1 MRELSSQEI
10 NFISGGVA
18 GAAPTS
24 VDGMAQDAI
33 KWVTGVMGA
42 LQGYAAT
49 NGLQT
54 FTLFGVDVAKYGI
67 GGVGGLVGAAAGYFL
82 GKLLSDNV
90 VKPYA

>member
-10 NFISGGVA
+10 NFISA
-18 GAAPTS
+18 AAAAPASS

-33 KWVTGVMGA
+33 KWITGALGA
-42 LQGYAAT
+42 LQGYA
-49 NGLQT
+49 GSS
-54 FTLFGVDVAKYGI
+54 TLYPYVLGGVDIGKYGL

>member
-18 GAAPTS
+18 AAPTS
-24 VDGMAQDAI
+24 VDGVAQDAI
-33 KWVTGVMGA
+33 KWITGALGA

-49 NGLQT
+49 NSLYSYP
-54 FTLFGVDVAKYGI
+54 LFGVDIAKAGL